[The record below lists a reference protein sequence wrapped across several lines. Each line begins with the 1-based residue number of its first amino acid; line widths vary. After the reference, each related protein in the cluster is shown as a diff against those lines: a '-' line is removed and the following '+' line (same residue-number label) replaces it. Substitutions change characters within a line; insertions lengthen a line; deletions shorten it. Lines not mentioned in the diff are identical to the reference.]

1 MTALADLFYLCF
13 VMQCVFFGLLLR
25 SEEMLKKCA
34 MVATTSISTPAVVPV
49 CPVCPTTTA
58 DDYEQPEAFLSCCVP
73 PMDSNLA
80 TLLQSAVPALLQ
92 GASTELLQLVAT
104 AEEEEPETPLV
115 EVTV

>member
-34 MVATTSISTPAVVPV
+34 MVTTTSISTPAVVPV

-104 AEEEEPETPLV
+104 AEEEEPILERN
-115 EVTV
+115 

>member
-1 MTALADLFYLCF
+1 
-13 VMQCVFFGLLLR
+13 MQCVFFGLLLR

-34 MVATTSISTPAVVPV
+34 MIATTPISSSAVVPV
-49 CPVCPTTTA
+49 DTSPTTTA
-58 DDYEQPEAFLSCCVP
+58 DDYEQPEAFLSCGVP

-104 AEEEEPETPLV
+104 AEEEEEEEEPEPESETPLLKV